1 MRNRLHDPRI
11 RAVVA
16 GIRDITAQR
25 QAAGVGK
32 GRAAP
37 DGRVEL
43 AEIMERWPRPAV
55 IHSDGLLRWA
65 NRAAAEFFEM
75 EPDTVAGRPLSDF
88 IPADSAQ
95 RVAQRV
101 KSVLDHGEAQAC
113 EIVLRTATGRP
124 IVVETCAM
132 RTTWDGSPAVH
143 LEIWDVTERHARAK
157 RLAWA
162 ATHDPLTG
170 LANRVMLADR
180 LPQALAGLRGEPGC
194 VHVLFIDLDGYKHV
208 NDTLGHLAGDEVLI
222 VVARRIVGAVRSG
235 DTVARYGGDEFVV
248 VIERSSGDCGEAIE
262 ATADR
267 FRSSIAEPIIVAAG
281 EARVTASVGWVTTT
295 DPETDATEL
304 VGAADLAAYE
314 AKRAKR

>member
-1 MRNRLHDPRI
+1 MV
-11 RAVVA
+11 AVT
-16 GIRDITAQR
+16 RDITARR
-25 QAAGVGK
+25 QAAGLGE
-32 GRAAP
+32 GRSTP
-37 DGRVEL
+37 DDRVEL
-43 AEIMERWPRPAV
+43 AAIMERWPRPAV
-55 IHSDGLLRWA
+55 IHSDGLIRWA
-65 NRAAAEFFEM
+65 NRAAAEFFEV

-88 IPADSAQ
+88 IPPGFAE

-101 KSVLDHGEAQAC
+101 KSVLDYGEAQAC
-113 EIVLRTATGRP
+113 EIELRTATGRP

-143 LEIWDVTERHARAK
+143 LEIWDATERHARAE

-180 LPQALAGLRGEPGC
+180 LRQALAGLGGEPGC

-222 VVARRIVGAVRSG
+222 AVARRLAGALRSG
-235 DTVARYGGDEFVV
+235 DTAARYGGDEFVV
-248 VIERSSGDCGEAIE
+248 VIERPSGGCGETME
-262 ATADR
+262 ATAER

-295 DPETDATEL
+295 DPETDVTEL
-304 VGAADLAAYE
+304 LGAADQAAYE
-314 AKRAKR
+314 AKRAKRQRHSFA